1 MIDQNLPYRF
11 LRGQPLKIGALACYA
26 LSPTSPRTRYAW
38 NRVFIFL
45 IFICHRLSRA
55 VYCLFEL
62 SDHAIDLFSQSS
74 GLFLIRFILKQYSS
88 SYSQLYDKAYLRNH
102 PGHMTDIFNLRI
114 EFVESTIRNHKRGK
128 ELLIMDYLQWSL
140 SQTKGSLHDLIT

>member
-1 MIDQNLPYRF
+1 MCRHCLGQFGYSLSTLSLVFLF
-11 LRGQPLKIGALACYA
+11 LRTLCHLHLQERGMHEIVL
-26 LSPTSPRTRYAW
+26 
-38 NRVFIFL
+38 IFL

-74 GLFLIRFILKQYSS
+74 GLLLIRFILKQYSS

-114 EFVESTIRNHKRGK
+114 EFVESIILNHKRGK
-128 ELLIMDYLQWSL
+128 ELLIMDYLQ
-140 SQTKGSLHDLIT
+140 